1 MILRL
6 LFSTLLVWATFQT
19 TVQGQKNEYKIDS
32 VFVYRNFDQC
42 GTTANLW
49 QNHRVL
55 DSLKYAKRKFSQE
68 DIKNLD
74 DMLKLFK
81 TKRLLQQKYGGEI
94 CYLIIYRNGIG
105 KRFVAYISQDFCTLD
120 DLDSMKRWKTKSPK
134 QAEQFYEL
142 INKNWRQ

>member
-6 LFSTLLVWATFQT
+6 LFSTLLVWASFQT
-19 TVQGQKNEYKIDS
+19 KVQGQKNEYKIDS
-32 VFVYRNFDQC
+32 VFVYKNFDQC

-105 KRFVAYISQDFCTLD
+105 KRFV
-120 DLDSMKRWKTKSPK
+120 
-134 QAEQFYEL
+134 L
-142 INKNWRQ
+142 IFRRTFVHLMIWIQ